1 MATGRR
7 TISQEH
13 ERLSADLAEII
24 DALSGK
30 DLEIAAIVA
39 IRKHREMIETAELAH
54 EAWSNADDGD
64 PCKAD
69 LEHCYIQATMNNTAQ
84 IAVVDALI
92 TKLGYIPQIP

>member
-7 TISQEH
+7 TVSQEH
-13 ERLSADLAEII
+13 ERLSAELAGII

-30 DLEIAAIVA
+30 DLEIAAIAA
-39 IRKHREMIETAELAH
+39 IRKHREMIETAERAH

-64 PCKAD
+64 PCKTD
-69 LEHCYIQATMNNTAQ
+69 LEHRYIQATMNNTAQ

-92 TKLGYIPQIP
+92 TKLGYIPQVP

>member
-7 TISQEH
+7 TVSQKH
-13 ERLSADLAEII
+13 ESLSEALAAII
-24 DALSGK
+24 DPLSGK
-30 DLEIAAIVA
+30 DLEAAAIDA
-39 IRKHREMIETAELAH
+39 IRKHRQMIETAERAH
-54 EAWSNADDGD
+54 EAWSNADDSD

-92 TKLGYIPQIP
+92 TKLGYIPQVP